1 MTGTRL
7 DKITDPN
14 DLIGMVLTENEK
26 KNVSLQDVANV
37 LEKLTGDSLG
47 YGYLAE
53 RLFGQVKWGEQAFYD

>member
-14 DLIGMVLTENEK
+14 DLIGMVLTEKEK
-26 KNVSLQDVANV
+26 EKVSLKDIIEV
-37 LEKLTGDSLG
+37 LERVKGDSRG

>member
-7 DKITDPN
+7 DKVTDPS
-14 DLIGMVLTENEK
+14 DLIGMVLTEDEK
-26 KNVSLQDVANV
+26 KKVSLQDIANV
-37 LEKLTGDSLG
+37 LKKLTGDSRG